1 MADVQPFRGY
11 RYNLAQV
18 GALEDVIAPPY
29 DVIDS
34 ALQEELYAKNPANV
48 VRLIL
53 NKETPNDTELD
64 NRYTRSAACLRDWLA
79 NDILLQESQRSI
91 YAVEQRFEVDGRI
104 LTRKGFLARVKL
116 EPFGQGSIFP
126 HEETL
131 SGPKADRLKLFR
143 ATAMNLSPV
152 FGLYPDP
159 TAAVPKL
166 LDQAIGRALPIEATD
181 HLGVVTRIWPL
192 ADHHLVNQIT
202 ALIADKPVFLADGHH
217 RYETGL
223 KYLSER
229 EQQATLEGRT
239 LEPDA
244 QARYILMFL
253 VAMSDKGLEVQPT
266 HRLVRGLPGIST
278 ERLRELLEPAFDIA
292 PFGKGEESCKAAW
305 EEIEMGGE
313 QDVLAF
319 GTRSDSNWFLARLK
333 DQATMEQ
340 VAPGKS
346 DAWRALG
353 VAILHGVALDGL
365 LKPHAGHDGL
375 RCTYVHQV
383 REVIEDQASAQGADI
398 AVLVPP
404 ATIDMVEE
412 IAGGGEKMP
421 PKSTY
426 FYPKIPSGLVFNPLK

>member
-1 MADVQPFRGY
+1 MAEVQPFRGY

-18 GALEDVIAPPY
+18 GALEDVVAPPY

-34 ALQEELYAKNPANV
+34 ALQEELYARNPANV

-53 NKETPNDTELD
+53 NKENDNDNEHN
-64 NRYTRSAACLRDWLA
+64 NRYTRSAACLREWLA
-79 NDILLQESQRSI
+79 NDTLLQDSQRSI

-104 LTRKGFLARVKL
+104 LTRRGFLARVKL
-116 EPFGQGSIFP
+116 EPFGQGKIFP

-166 LDQAIGRALPIEATD
+166 LDQAIGRALPLEATD
-181 HLGVVTRIWPL
+181 HLGVVSRIWPL
-192 ADHHLVNQIT
+192 ADHHIVTQIT
-202 ALIADKPVFLADGHH
+202 GMLADKPVFLADGHH

-229 EQQATLEGRT
+229 EEQARLEGRP

-244 QARYILMFL
+244 APRYILMFL
-253 VAMSDKGLEVQPT
+253 VAMSDPGLEIQPT
-266 HRLVRGLPGIST
+266 HRLVRGLPDITSD
-278 ERLRELLEPAFDIA
+278 RLRELLDPAFDIT
-292 PFGKGEESCKAAW
+292 PVGKGDAGCRAAW
-305 EEIEMGGE
+305 EEIELGGR
-313 QDVLAF
+313 QDVVGF
-319 GTRSDSNWFLARLK
+319 GTRADNEWLVARLR
-333 DQATMEQ
+333 DPALMEKA
-340 VAPGKS
+340 APGKS
-346 DAWRALG
+346 PAWRELG
-353 VAILHGVALDGL
+353 VSILHNIAMDEL
-365 LKPHAGHDGL
+365 LKPQAGPDGL
-375 RCTYVHQV
+375 RFSYVHQV
-383 REVIEDQASAQGADI
+383 NEVLEDLASDQGSDL
-398 AVLVPP
+398 AVLVPA
-404 ATIDMVEE
+404 ATMDMVEE

-426 FYPKIPSGLVFNPLK
+426 FYPKILSGLVFNPLK

>member
-1 MADVQPFRGY
+1 MAEVQPFRGY

-18 GALEDVIAPPY
+18 GALEDVVAPPY

-34 ALQEELYAKNPANV
+34 ALQDELYAKNPANV

-53 NKETPNDTELD
+53 NKESDSDNDHD
-64 NRYTRSAACLRDWLA
+64 NRYTRSAACLREWLA
-79 NDILLQESQRSI
+79 NDTLLQDSQRSL

-104 LTRKGFLARVKL
+104 LTRRGFLARVKL
-116 EPFGQGSIFP
+116 EPFGQGRIYP

-159 TAAVPKL
+159 DASIPKL
-166 LDQAIGRALPIEATD
+166 LDQAIGRALPLEAAD
-181 HLGVVTRIWPL
+181 HLGVVSRLWPL
-192 ADHHLVNQIT
+192 ADHKIVSQIT
-202 ALIADKPVFLADGHH
+202 ALMADKPVFLADGHH

-229 EQQATLEGRT
+229 EELAQREGKP
-239 LEPDA
+239 LDPDA
-244 QARYILMFL
+244 PPRYILMFL
-253 VAMSDKGLEVQPT
+253 VAMSDPGLEIQPT
-266 HRLVRGLPGIST
+266 HRLVRGLPDVT
-278 ERLRELLEPAFDIA
+278 AENLREWLEPAFDIT
-292 PFGKGEESCKAAW
+292 PMGTGEAACRAAW
-305 EEIEMGGE
+305 EEIELNGR
-313 QDVLAF
+313 QDLLAF
-319 GTRSDSNWFLARLK
+319 GTKADNNWLLASLK
-333 DQATMEQ
+333 DPALMAKA
-340 VAPGKS
+340 APGKS
-346 DAWRALG
+346 SAWRELG
-353 VAILHGVALDGL
+353 VSILHNIALDTL
-365 LKPHAGHDGL
+365 LKPQAGPDGV
-375 RCTYVHQV
+375 RCAYVHQV
-383 REVIEDQASAQGADI
+383 REVLDDLTSDQGSDL

-404 ATIDMVEE
+404 ASMEMVEE

>member
-229 EQQATLEGRT
+229 EQQATIEGRT

>member
-292 PFGKGEESCKAAW
+292 PFGKGEEGCKAAW

-365 LKPHAGHDGL
+365 LKPHAGPDGL
-375 RCTYVHQV
+375 RCTYVHQA

>member
-292 PFGKGEESCKAAW
+292 PLG
-305 EEIEMGGE
+305 
-313 QDVLAF
+313 
-319 GTRSDSNWFLARLK
+319 RRLK
-333 DQATMEQ
+333 WA
-340 VAPGKS
+340 
-346 DAWRALG
+346 
-353 VAILHGVALDGL
+353 
-365 LKPHAGHDGL
+365 
-375 RCTYVHQV
+375 
-383 REVIEDQASAQGADI
+383 ASRMFSPSA
-398 AVLVPP
+398 LVPI
-404 ATIDMVEE
+404 ATGFSH
-412 IAGGGEKMP
+412 A
-421 PKSTY
+421 
-426 FYPKIPSGLVFNPLK
+426 

>member
-292 PFGKGEESCKAAW
+292 PFGKGEEGCKAAW